1 MKLLRTRKFLR
12 DAMKFLRDTW
22 LILQRQLLLTVRNPV
37 WMFVGI
43 FQPFLFLVLFAPL
56 LKPIFGREAYN
67 VFVPGLLIQLGLFG
81 SMFVGFGLIAE
92 LRAGI
97 IERSRVTP
105 VSRIAL
111 LLGRSLRDVV
121 TLLVQALILVVMS
134 VPFGLSARVGDVLLA
149 FLLVGLIALLLSAVS
164 YALALKVRN
173 EDAFAPLTNTLVMP
187 VWLLA
192 GIFLP
197 INAASAPGWLVR
209 LSDFNPFA
217 WAVRGERALFLGDP
231 GNPFV
236 WKSLVILGTLTILA
250 VVWAARSFAK
260 SVR

>member
-1 MKLLRTRKFLR
+1 MKL
-12 DAMKFLRDTW
+12 LRDTW

-43 FQPFLFLVLFAPL
+43 FQPFLFLVLFGPL
-56 LKPIFGREAYN
+56 LKPIFQADAYN
-67 VFVPGLLIQLGLFG
+67 IFVPGLLIQLGLFG

-105 VSRIAL
+105 VSRVAL

-121 TLLVQALILVVMS
+121 TLLAQALILVLMA
-134 VPFGLSARVGDVLLA
+134 VPFGLSAHVADVLLA
-149 FLLVGLIALLLSAVS
+149 FLLVSLIALLLSAIS

-197 INAASAPGWLVR
+197 INDQSAPKWLVT
-209 LSDFNPFA
+209 LSDLNPFA
-217 WAVRGERALFLGDP
+217 WAVRGVRALFAGDP
-231 GNPFV
+231 GSPYV
-236 WKSLVILGTLTILA
+236 WKSLVILGTLTVLA
-250 VVWAARSFAK
+250 VVWAARSFAR